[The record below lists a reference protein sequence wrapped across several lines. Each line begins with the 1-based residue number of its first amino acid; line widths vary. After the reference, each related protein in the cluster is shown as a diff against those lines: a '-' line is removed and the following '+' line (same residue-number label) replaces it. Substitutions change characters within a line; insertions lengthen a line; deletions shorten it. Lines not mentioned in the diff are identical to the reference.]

1 MRSAGA
7 SFAAGQ
13 SEHSRLSRALVLNRT
28 KPIIGLIGTVGAG
41 KTTVARMFESLGAVV
56 IDSDRDAHRELE
68 TPEVVAIL
76 RSWWGDSVAADGRTV
91 DRSAIG
97 EIVFSSPEQLE
108 RLESLLYPRLAR
120 LRDAVIAQSM
130 SDDAVRAVV
139 LDSPKLLEAGLDR
152 LCDAIV
158 VVDADRR
165 VRLERVAN
173 SRDWSEEEVSRR
185 EKSQF
190 SLDEK
195 KAKADYI
202 IINNADTEA
211 LRPQVEQ
218 VFDEILS
225 TYPR

>member
-1 MRSAGA
+1 
-7 SFAAGQ
+7 
-13 SEHSRLSRALVLNRT
+13 
-28 KPIIGLIGTVGAG
+28 
-41 KTTVARMFESLGAVV
+41 MFESLGAVV